1 MLVSLLPAR
10 CLHLPEHRQRG
21 KNNGRAGAGGW
32 REGEEQ
38 ALEDLLSSSCPFTI
52 LKPQTN
58 TDSSFLLPPAET
70 LMDSTTAT
78 AELGWTV
85 HPPSGVSHPP
95 AVREL
100 RARAVVSGLQV
111 GLLSERHLL
120 KCFGTYKNI

>member
-1 MLVSLLPAR
+1 M
-10 CLHLPEHRQRG
+10 
-21 KNNGRAGAGGW
+21 
-32 REGEEQ
+32 EQ